1 MIMGQIGLLLKLINR
16 CFMDFKRIRLYS
28 GLTQKEFS
36 RIFNIPLRTIE
47 NWESGTRRPPDY
59 VYNLIM
65 FSLSD
70 FDNYKKYFNLK

>member
-1 MIMGQIGLLLKLINR
+1 
-16 CFMDFKRIRLYS
+16 MDFKRIRLYS

-47 NWESGTRRPPDY
+47 NWESGRRNPPDY
-59 VYNLIM
+59 VFNLIM

>member
-1 MIMGQIGLLLKLINR
+1 MFDLKN
-16 CFMDFKRIRLYS
+16 IRNKF
-28 GLTQKEFS
+28 GLTQSELS
-36 RIFNIPLRTIE
+36 QIFDIPLKTIE
-47 NWESGTRRPPDY
+47 NWESGKRRPPDY

>member
-1 MIMGQIGLLLKLINR
+1 MFDLKN
-16 CFMDFKRIRLYS
+16 IRNKF
-28 GLTQKEFS
+28 GLTQSELS
-36 RIFNIPLRTIE
+36 QIFDIPLRTIE
-47 NWESGTRRPPDY
+47 NWESGKRRPPDY